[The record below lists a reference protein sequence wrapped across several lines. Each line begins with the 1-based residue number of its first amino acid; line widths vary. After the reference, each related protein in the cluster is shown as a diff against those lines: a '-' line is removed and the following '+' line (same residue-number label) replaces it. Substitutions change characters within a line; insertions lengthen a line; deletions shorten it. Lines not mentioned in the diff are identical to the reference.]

1 MPYVSGAIEK
11 LYASN
16 RPADVPVKK
25 VYTYD
30 RGSSIDFL
38 LTVPTAFMLDSP
50 VPASLCGKY
59 GLVQRKCEFKDNSYK
74 DMIIYASGHKL
85 SENELKLVN
94 RLYEVRNEAAF
105 GEYK

>member
-1 MPYVSGAIEK
+1 
-11 LYASN
+11 
-16 RPADVPVKK
+16 
-25 VYTYD
+25 
-30 RGSSIDFL
+30 
-38 LTVPTAFMLDSP
+38 
-50 VPASLCGKY
+50 
-59 GLVQRKCEFKDNSYK
+59 VQRKCEFKDNSYK